1 MSQPWEEVLGSP
13 DLAGQVLEAA
23 RRDYGGGLE
32 HRQRSG
38 GSDEQATQAARGLCL
53 ASAACRQAVLG
64 AVERAAAPV
73 AWALEHTAALGA
85 MTALASLRLTRRVDD
100 RGVDPAQLP
109 PLPRVTSLECSLRL
123 GAEAA
128 PAWPLLSGLQQLIL
142 AAGAGGGLPP
152 ALLQLPHL
160 TSLRARASS
169 WDALRPI
176 EQLTRLRA
184 LEVTCPG
191 EGEIGVR
198 LVHLSGLTSLSLHCG
213 TKHLPYNLG

>member
-1 MSQPWEEVLGSP
+1 MSRPWEAVLGSP

-38 GSDEQATQAARGLCL
+38 GSDEQATQAAFGLCL

-64 AVERAAAPV
+64 AVERAAAPG

-85 MTALASLRLTRRVDD
+85 MTALVSLRLTGDQ
-100 RGVDPAQLP
+100 GVDPAQLP
-109 PLPRVTSLECSLRL
+109 PLPRLTSLECNLRL

-128 PAWPLLSGLQQLIL
+128 PALPLLSGLQQLAL
-142 AAGAGGGLPP
+142 AVGGGGGLPP

-176 EQLTRLRA
+176 EQLTRLSA
-184 LEVTCPG
+184 LEVTCPTG
-191 EGEIGVR
+191 EGEIGV
-198 LVHLSGLTSLSLHCG
+198 HLIT
-213 TKHLPYNLG
+213 